1 MLRDSV
7 SNDPEKRGKMQANL
21 RQIQQ
26 HLKVSFFVAIAIALV
41 EFVGGIL
48 SNSLSLVSD
57 AAHVFGDIL
66 AILLSLFAVT
76 LATREHIGS
85 MTFGYHRAEV
95 LASMANGILLCA
107 ISAWIIVEAYQ
118 KLYTPRPIDALL
130 VMNLAAIGLAGNLII
145 MKFLMYDKENSL
157 NVKSAFSHVIYD
169 TISSIAVICVGIITY
184 FTGIHALDPMVAFL
198 IAAFIAR
205 SGYTIAKDS
214 AHILLEGAP
223 PHVDMEEIRHS
234 MMKTEKVLDVH
245 DLHVWT
251 ITSGMNALSGHI
263 VVPDQILSEADKVV
277 QAINRKLLENYGI
290 SHTTIQVEPEKK
302 VVFKRGFNDQK
313 DTETVEE

>member
-1 MLRDSV
+1 
-7 SNDPEKRGKMQANL
+7 MQANL
-21 RQIQQ
+21 RQTLR
-26 HLKVSFFVAIAIALV
+26 HLRLSFFVAIAIALV
-41 EFVGGIL
+41 EFVGGVL

-95 LASMANGILLCA
+95 LASMANGILLCT
-107 ISAWIIVEAYQ
+107 ISAWIVVEAYQ
-118 KLYTPRPIDALL
+118 KLYTPRPIDAPL
-130 VMNLAAIGLAGNLII
+130 VMSLAAIGLAGNLII
-145 MKFLMYDKENSL
+145 IKFLMYDKEHSL

-214 AHILLEGAP
+214 AYILLERAP

-234 MMKTEKVLDVH
+234 IMKTEKVLDVH

-277 QAINRKLLENYGI
+277 QAINKKLLENYGI
-290 SHTTIQVEPEKK
+290 GHTTIQVEPEKK
-302 VVFKRGFNDQK
+302 VLFKRGSNDRN
-313 DTETVEE
+313 DRGTVEE

>member
-1 MLRDSV
+1 
-7 SNDPEKRGKMQANL
+7 MQANL
-21 RQIQQ
+21 RRIQQ
-26 HLKVSFFVAIAIALV
+26 HLKLSFFVAIAIALV
-41 EFVGGIL
+41 EFVGGML
-48 SNSLSLVSD
+48 SNSLSLISD

-107 ISAWIIVEAYQ
+107 ISAWIVVEAYQ
-118 KLYTPRPIDALL
+118 KLYTPRPIDAFL
-130 VMNLAAIGLAGNLII
+130 VMNFAAIGLAGNLVII
-145 MKFLMYDKENSL
+145 KFLMYDRKNSL
-157 NVKSAFSHVIYD
+157 NVKSAFSHVVYD

-184 FTGIHALDPMVAFL
+184 FTGIHALDPVVAFL

-214 AHILLEGAP
+214 AYILLERAP
-223 PHVDMEEIRHS
+223 THVDMEEIRES
-234 MMKTEKVLDVH
+234 IMKTDKVLDVH

-251 ITSGMNALSGHI
+251 ISSGMNALSGHI

-277 QAINRKLLENYGI
+277 QVINRKLLENYGI

-302 VVFKRGFNDQK
+302 VLFKRGSNDRK
-313 DTETVEE
+313 DKETVEK

>member
-1 MLRDSV
+1 
-7 SNDPEKRGKMQANL
+7 MQAKL
-21 RQIQQ
+21 RKIQQ
-26 HLKVSFFVAIAIALV
+26 RLKVSFFVALGIALV
-41 EFVGGIL
+41 EFVGGML

-95 LASMANGILLCA
+95 LASMANGILLCV
-107 ISAWIIVEAYQ
+107 ISAWIVVEAYQ

-130 VMNLAAIGLAGNLII
+130 VMNFAAIGLAGNLII
-145 MKFLMYDKENSL
+145 LKFLTHDRKNSL
-157 NVKSAFSHVIYD
+157 NVKSAFSHVVYD

-184 FTGIHALDPMVAFL
+184 FTGIHAFDPMVAFL

-214 AHILLEGAP
+214 AYILLEGAP
-223 PHVDMEEIRHS
+223 PHVDMEEIRQS
-234 MMKTEKVLDVH
+234 VMKTDKVLDVH

-251 ITSGMNALSGHI
+251 IASGMNALSGHI

-290 SHTTIQVEPEKK
+290 SHATIQAEPEKK
-302 VVFKRGFNDQK
+302 VLFKRGSNDRK
-313 DTETVEE
+313 DKGIVEE

>member
-1 MLRDSV
+1 M
-7 SNDPEKRGKMQANL
+7 PTNL
-21 RQIQQ
+21 RRIQQ
-26 HLKVSFFVAIAIALV
+26 HLKLSFFVAIAIALV
-41 EFVGGIL
+41 EFVGGML

-107 ISAWIIVEAYQ
+107 ISAWIVVEAYQ
-118 KLYTPRPIDALL
+118 KLYTPRPIDAFL
-130 VMNLAAIGLAGNLII
+130 VMNFAAIGLAGNLII
-145 MKFLMYDKENSL
+145 IKFLMYDRKNSL
-157 NVKSAFSHVIYD
+157 NVKSAFSHVVYD

-214 AHILLEGAP
+214 AYILLERAP
-223 PHVDMEEIRHS
+223 PHVDMEEIRES
-234 MMKTEKVLDVH
+234 IMKTDKVLDVH

-302 VVFKRGFNDQK
+302 VLFKRGSNDRK
-313 DTETVEE
+313 DKGAVEK

>member
-1 MLRDSV
+1 
-7 SNDPEKRGKMQANL
+7 
-21 RQIQQ
+21 
-26 HLKVSFFVAIAIALV
+26 VSFFVALGIALV
-41 EFVGGIL
+41 EFVGGML

-95 LASMANGILLCA
+95 LASMANGILLCV
-107 ISAWIIVEAYQ
+107 ISAWIVVEAYQ

-130 VMNLAAIGLAGNLII
+130 VMNFAAIGLAGNLII
-145 MKFLMYDKENSL
+145 LKFLTHDRKNSL
-157 NVKSAFSHVIYD
+157 NVKSAFSHVVYD

-184 FTGIHALDPMVAFL
+184 FTGIHAFDPMVAFL

-214 AHILLEGAP
+214 AYILLEGAP
-223 PHVDMEEIRHS
+223 PHVDMEEIRQS
-234 MMKTEKVLDVH
+234 IMKTDKVLDVH

-251 ITSGMNALSGHI
+251 IASGMNALSGHI

-290 SHTTIQVEPEKK
+290 SHATIQAEPEKK
-302 VVFKRGFNDQK
+302 VLFKRGSNDRK
-313 DTETVEE
+313 DKGIVEE

>member
-1 MLRDSV
+1 
-7 SNDPEKRGKMQANL
+7 MQANL
-21 RQIQQ
+21 RRIQQ
-26 HLKVSFFVAIAIALV
+26 HLKLSFFVAIAIALV
-41 EFVGGIL
+41 EFVGGML
-48 SNSLSLVSD
+48 SNSLSLISD

-76 LATREHIGS
+76 LATREHIGL

-107 ISAWIIVEAYQ
+107 ISAWIVVEAYQ
-118 KLYTPRPIDALL
+118 KLYTPRPIDAFL
-130 VMNLAAIGLAGNLII
+130 VMNFAAIGLAGNLVI
-145 MKFLMYDKENSL
+145 MKFLMYDRKNSL
-157 NVKSAFSHVIYD
+157 NVKSAFSHVVYD

-184 FTGIHALDPMVAFL
+184 FTGIHALDPVVAFL

-214 AHILLEGAP
+214 AYILLERAP
-223 PHVDMEEIRHS
+223 THVDMEEIRES
-234 MMKTEKVLDVH
+234 IMKTDKVLDVH

-251 ITSGMNALSGHI
+251 ISSGMNALSGHI

-277 QAINRKLLENYGI
+277 QVINRKLLENYGI
-290 SHTTIQVEPEKK
+290 NHTTIQVEPEKK
-302 VVFKRGFNDQK
+302 VLFKRGSNDRK
-313 DTETVEE
+313 DKETVEK

>member
-1 MLRDSV
+1 
-7 SNDPEKRGKMQANL
+7 MQANL
-21 RQIQQ
+21 RQIQW
-26 HLKVSFFVAIAIALV
+26 HLRLSFFVAIAIALV
-41 EFVGGIL
+41 EFVGGVL

-76 LATREHIGS
+76 VATREHTGS

-107 ISAWIIVEAYQ
+107 ISAWIVVEAYE
-118 KLYTPRPIDALL
+118 KLYLPRPIDALL
-130 VMNLAAIGLAGNLII
+130 VMNVAAIGLVGNLII
-145 MKFLMYDKENSL
+145 MKFLIHDRKNSL
-157 NVKSAFSHVIYD
+157 NVKSAFSHVVYD

-184 FTGIHALDPMVAFL
+184 FTGIHALDPIVAFL

-205 SGYTIAKDS
+205 SGFTIAKDS
-214 AHILLEGAP
+214 AYILLEGAP
-223 PHVDMEEIRHS
+223 SHVDMEEIRES
-234 MMKTEKVLDVH
+234 IMKTDKVLDVH

-251 ITSGMNALSGHI
+251 ISSGMNALSGHI

-277 QAINRKLLENYGI
+277 QAINRKLLQNYGI

-302 VVFKRGFNDQK
+302 VLFKRGSNDRK
-313 DTETVEE
+313 DKGIVEE

>member
-1 MLRDSV
+1 
-7 SNDPEKRGKMQANL
+7 MQAKL
-21 RQIQQ
+21 RKIQQ
-26 HLKVSFFVAIAIALV
+26 RLKVSFFVALGIALV
-41 EFVGGIL
+41 EFVGGML

-107 ISAWIIVEAYQ
+107 ISVWIVMEAYQ
-118 KLYTPRPIDALL
+118 KLYTPSPIDALL
-130 VMNLAAIGLAGNLII
+130 VMILAAIGLVGNLII
-145 MKFLMYDKENSL
+145 MKFLTYDKENSL
-157 NVKSAFSHVIYD
+157 NVKSAFSHVLYD

-214 AHILLEGAP
+214 AYILLEGAP
-223 PHVDMEEIRHS
+223 SHVDMEEIRDS
-234 MMKTEKVLDVH
+234 IMKTEKVLDVH

-263 VVPDQILSEADKVV
+263 VVSDQILSEADKVV
-277 QAINRKLLENYGI
+277 QTINRELLENYGI
-290 SHTTIQVEPEKK
+290 SHTTIQLEPEKK
-302 VVFKRGFNDQK
+302 VSFKRGSNDHNVGGT
-313 DTETVEE
+313 TEK

>member
-1 MLRDSV
+1 
-7 SNDPEKRGKMQANL
+7 MQANL
-21 RQIQQ
+21 RRIQQ
-26 HLKVSFFVAIAIALV
+26 HLKLSFFVAIAIALV
-41 EFVGGIL
+41 EFVGGML
-48 SNSLSLVSD
+48 SNSLSLISD

-107 ISAWIIVEAYQ
+107 ISAWIVVEAYQ
-118 KLYTPRPIDALL
+118 KLYTPRPIDAFL
-130 VMNLAAIGLAGNLII
+130 VMNFAAIGLAGNLVI
-145 MKFLMYDKENSL
+145 MKFLMYDRKNSL
-157 NVKSAFSHVIYD
+157 NVKSAFSHVVYD

-184 FTGIHALDPMVAFL
+184 FTGIHALDPVVAFL

-214 AHILLEGAP
+214 AYILLERAP
-223 PHVDMEEIRHS
+223 THVDMEEIRES
-234 MMKTEKVLDVH
+234 IMKTDKVLDVH

-251 ITSGMNALSGHI
+251 ISSGMNALSGHI

-277 QAINRKLLENYGI
+277 QVINRKLLENYGI

-302 VVFKRGFNDQK
+302 VLFKRGSNDRK
-313 DTETVEE
+313 DKETAESRKHNADTNS

>member
-1 MLRDSV
+1 
-7 SNDPEKRGKMQANL
+7 MQANL
-21 RQIQQ
+21 RRTQQ
-26 HLKVSFFVAIAIALV
+26 HLKLSFFVAIAIALV
-41 EFVGGIL
+41 EFVGGML

-95 LASMANGILLCA
+95 LASMANGILLCV
-107 ISAWIIVEAYQ
+107 ISAWIVVEAYQ

-130 VMNLAAIGLAGNLII
+130 VMNFAAIGLAGNLII
-145 MKFLMYDKENSL
+145 LKFLMHDRKNSL
-157 NVKSAFSHVIYD
+157 NVKSAFSHVVYD

-214 AHILLEGAP
+214 AYILLEGAP
-223 PHVDMEEIRHS
+223 RHVDMEEIRQS
-234 MMKTEKVLDVH
+234 ITKIDKVLDVH

-251 ITSGMNALSGHI
+251 IASGMNALSGHI

-302 VVFKRGFNDQK
+302 VLFKRGSNDRK
-313 DTETVEE
+313 DKGIVEE

>member
-1 MLRDSV
+1 
-7 SNDPEKRGKMQANL
+7 MQANL
-21 RQIQQ
+21 RRIQQ
-26 HLKVSFFVAIAIALV
+26 HLKLSFFVAIAIALV
-41 EFVGGIL
+41 EFVGGML
-48 SNSLSLVSD
+48 SNSLSLISD

-76 LATREHIGS
+76 LATREHRGS

-107 ISAWIIVEAYQ
+107 ISAWIVVEAYQ
-118 KLYTPRPIDALL
+118 KLYTPRPIDAFL
-130 VMNLAAIGLAGNLII
+130 VMNFAAIGLAGNLVI
-145 MKFLMYDKENSL
+145 MKFLMYDRKNSL
-157 NVKSAFSHVIYD
+157 NVKSAFSHVVYD

-184 FTGIHALDPMVAFL
+184 FTGIHALDPVVAFL

-214 AHILLEGAP
+214 AYILLERAP
-223 PHVDMEEIRHS
+223 THVDMEEIRES
-234 MMKTEKVLDVH
+234 IMKTDKVLDVH

-251 ITSGMNALSGHI
+251 ISSGMNALSGHI

-277 QAINRKLLENYGI
+277 QVINRKLLENYGI

-302 VVFKRGFNDQK
+302 VLFKRGSNDRK
-313 DTETVEE
+313 DKETVEK

>member
-1 MLRDSV
+1 
-7 SNDPEKRGKMQANL
+7 MQANL
-21 RQIQQ
+21 RRIQQ
-26 HLKVSFFVAIAIALV
+26 HLKLSFFVAIAIALV
-41 EFVGGIL
+41 EFVGGML
-48 SNSLSLVSD
+48 SNSLSLISD

-107 ISAWIIVEAYQ
+107 ISAWIVVEAYQ
-118 KLYTPRPIDALL
+118 KLYTPRPIDAFL
-130 VMNLAAIGLAGNLII
+130 VMNFAAIGLAGNLVI
-145 MKFLMYDKENSL
+145 MKFLMYDRKNSL
-157 NVKSAFSHVIYD
+157 NVESAFSHVVYD

-184 FTGIHALDPMVAFL
+184 FTGIHALDPVVAFL

-214 AHILLEGAP
+214 AYILLERAP
-223 PHVDMEEIRHS
+223 THVDMEEIRES
-234 MMKTEKVLDVH
+234 IMKTDKVLDVH

-251 ITSGMNALSGHI
+251 ISSGMNALSGHI

-277 QAINRKLLENYGI
+277 QVINRKLLENYGI

-302 VVFKRGFNDQK
+302 VLFKRGSNDRK
-313 DTETVEE
+313 DKETVEK

>member
-1 MLRDSV
+1 
-7 SNDPEKRGKMQANL
+7 MQANL
-21 RQIQQ
+21 RRIQQ
-26 HLKVSFFVAIAIALV
+26 HLKLSFIVAIAIVLV
-41 EFVGGIL
+41 EFVGGML

-66 AILLSLFAVT
+66 AILLSLFGVT

-107 ISAWIIVEAYQ
+107 ISAWIVVEAYQ
-118 KLYTPRPIDALL
+118 KLYTPQPIDALL
-130 VMNLAAIGLAGNLII
+130 VMNIAAIGLVGNLII
-145 MKFLMYDKENSL
+145 MKFLIHDRKNSL
-157 NVKSAFSHVIYD
+157 NVKSAFSHVVYD

-184 FTGIHALDPMVAFL
+184 FTGIHALDPTVAFL

-205 SGYTIAKDS
+205 SGFTIAKDS
-214 AHILLEGAP
+214 AYILLEGAP
-223 PHVDMEEIRHS
+223 SHVNMEEIRDS
-234 MMKTEKVLDVH
+234 IMKTDKVLDVH

-263 VVPDQILSEADKVV
+263 VVPDQILSEVDKVV
-277 QAINRKLLENYGI
+277 QAISKKLSENYGI

-302 VVFKRGFNDQK
+302 VLFKRGSDDSK
-313 DTETVEE
+313 DKGIAEE

>member
-1 MLRDSV
+1 
-7 SNDPEKRGKMQANL
+7 MQANL

-26 HLKVSFFVAIAIALV
+26 HLKLSFFVATAIALV
-41 EFVGGIL
+41 EFVGGML
-48 SNSLSLVSD
+48 SNSLSLLSD

-76 LATREHIGS
+76 VATREHIGS

-95 LASMANGILLCA
+95 LASMANGVLLCA
-107 ISAWIIVEAYQ
+107 ISAWIVLEAYQ
-118 KLYTPRPIDALL
+118 KLYTPRPIDSLL

-145 MKFLMYDKENSL
+145 MKFLRYDRQNSL
-157 NVKSAFSHVIYD
+157 NVKSAFSHVVYD

-184 FTGIHALDPMVAFL
+184 YTEIHALDPMVAFL

-214 AHILLEGAP
+214 AYILLEGAP
-223 PHVDMEEIRHS
+223 PHVHIEEIRDS
-234 MMKTEKVLDVH
+234 IMKTEKVLDVH

-251 ITSGMNALSGHI
+251 ITSGMNALSGH
-263 VVPDQILSEADKVV
+263 VVIPDQILSEADKVV
-277 QAINRKLLENYGI
+277 QTINRKLLENYGI

-302 VVFKRGFNDQK
+302 VLFKRGSNDRK
-313 DTETVEE
+313 DRGTSEK

>member
-1 MLRDSV
+1 
-7 SNDPEKRGKMQANL
+7 MQANL
-21 RQIQQ
+21 RRIQQ
-26 HLKVSFFVAIAIALV
+26 HLKLSFFVAIAIALV
-41 EFVGGIL
+41 EFVGGML

-107 ISAWIIVEAYQ
+107 ISAWVVVEAYQ
-118 KLYTPRPIDALL
+118 KLYTPRAIDALL
-130 VMNLAAIGLAGNLII
+130 VINFAATGLAGNLIMI
-145 MKFLMYDKENSL
+145 KFLMHDRKNSL
-157 NVKSAFSHVIYD
+157 NVKSAFSHVVYD
-169 TISSIAVICVGIITY
+169 TISSIAVICVGISTY

-214 AHILLEGAP
+214 AYILLEGAP
-223 PHVDMEEIRHS
+223 SHVDMEEIRES
-234 MMKTEKVLDVH
+234 IMKTDKVLDVH

-290 SHTTIQVEPEKK
+290 SHTTIQVEPERK
-302 VVFKRGFNDQK
+302 VLFKHGSDDRK
-313 DTETVEE
+313 DKGIVEN

>member
-1 MLRDSV
+1 
-7 SNDPEKRGKMQANL
+7 MQANL
-21 RQIQQ
+21 RRIQQ
-26 HLKVSFFVAIAIALV
+26 HLKLSFFVAIAIALV
-41 EFVGGIL
+41 EFVGGML
-48 SNSLSLVSD
+48 SNSLSLISD

-107 ISAWIIVEAYQ
+107 ISAWIVVEAYQ
-118 KLYTPRPIDALL
+118 KLYTPRPIDAFL
-130 VMNLAAIGLAGNLII
+130 VMNFAAIGLAGNLVI
-145 MKFLMYDKENSL
+145 MKFLMYDRKNSL
-157 NVKSAFSHVIYD
+157 NVKSAFSHVVYD

-184 FTGIHALDPMVAFL
+184 FTGIHALDPVVAFL

-214 AHILLEGAP
+214 AYILLERAP
-223 PHVDMEEIRHS
+223 PHVNMEEIRES
-234 MMKTEKVLDVH
+234 IMKTDKVLDVH

-251 ITSGMNALSGHI
+251 ISSGMNALSGHI

-277 QAINRKLLENYGI
+277 QVINRKLLENYGI

-302 VVFKRGFNDQK
+302 VLFKRGSNDRK
-313 DTETVEE
+313 DKETVEK

>member
-1 MLRDSV
+1 
-7 SNDPEKRGKMQANL
+7 MQANL
-21 RQIQQ
+21 RRIQQ
-26 HLKVSFFVAIAIALV
+26 HLKLSFIVAIAIVLV
-41 EFVGGIL
+41 EFVGGML

-66 AILLSLFAVT
+66 AILLSLFGVT

-107 ISAWIIVEAYQ
+107 ISAWIVVEAYQ
-118 KLYTPRPIDALL
+118 KLYTPQPIDALL
-130 VMNLAAIGLAGNLII
+130 VMNIAAIGLVGNLII
-145 MKFLMYDKENSL
+145 MKFLIHDRKNSL
-157 NVKSAFSHVIYD
+157 NVKSAFSHVVYD

-184 FTGIHALDPMVAFL
+184 FTGIHVLDPMVAFL

-205 SGYTIAKDS
+205 GGFIIAKDS
-214 AHILLEGAP
+214 AYILLEGAP
-223 PHVDMEEIRHS
+223 SHVNMEEIRDS
-234 MMKTEKVLDVH
+234 IMKTDKVLDVH

-263 VVPDQILSEADKVV
+263 VVPDQILSEVDKVV
-277 QAINRKLLENYGI
+277 QAISKKLSENYGI

-302 VVFKRGFNDQK
+302 VLFKRGSNDSK
-313 DTETVEE
+313 DKGIAEE

>member
-1 MLRDSV
+1 
-7 SNDPEKRGKMQANL
+7 MQANL
-21 RQIQQ
+21 RRIQQ
-26 HLKVSFFVAIAIALV
+26 HLKLSFFVAIAIALV
-41 EFVGGIL
+41 EFVGGML
-48 SNSLSLVSD
+48 SNSLSLISD

-107 ISAWIIVEAYQ
+107 ISAWIVVEAYQ
-118 KLYTPRPIDALL
+118 KLYTPRPIDAFL
-130 VMNLAAIGLAGNLII
+130 VMNFAAIGLAGNLVI
-145 MKFLMYDKENSL
+145 MKFLMYDRKNSL
-157 NVKSAFSHVIYD
+157 NVKSAFSHVVYD

-184 FTGIHALDPMVAFL
+184 FTGIHALDPVVAFL

-214 AHILLEGAP
+214 AYILLERAP
-223 PHVDMEEIRHS
+223 THVDMEEIRES
-234 MMKTEKVLDVH
+234 IMKTDKVLDVH

-251 ITSGMNALSGHI
+251 ISSGMNALSGHI

-277 QAINRKLLENYGI
+277 QVINRKLLENYGI
-290 SHTTIQVEPEKK
+290 NHTTIQVEPEKK
-302 VVFKRGFNDQK
+302 VLFKRGSNDRK
-313 DTETVEE
+313 DKETAESRKHNADTNS

>member
-1 MLRDSV
+1 
-7 SNDPEKRGKMQANL
+7 MQPKL

-26 HLKVSFFVAIAIALV
+26 HLKVSFFVALGIALV
-41 EFVGGIL
+41 EFVGGML

-107 ISAWIIVEAYQ
+107 ISVWIVVEAYQ
-118 KLYTPRPIDALL
+118 KLYTPSPIDALL
-130 VMNLAAIGLAGNLII
+130 VMILAAIGLAGNLII
-145 MKFLMYDKENSL
+145 MKFLMYDKEHSL

-184 FTGIHALDPMVAFL
+184 FTGIHALDPTVAFL

-214 AHILLEGAP
+214 AYILLEGAP
-223 PHVDMEEIRHS
+223 PHIDMEEIRHS
-234 MMKTEKVLDVH
+234 IMKTEKVLDVH

-290 SHTTIQVEPEKK
+290 GHTTIQIEPEKK
-302 VVFKRGFNDQK
+302 VLFKRGSNDRNDRK
-313 DTETVEE
+313 TVEE